1 MCGLVMPTSG
11 VGCTLQPYSARLALT
26 VMRNPTMATLH
37 VRNVP
42 EKLYK
47 RIQKLAEEENRSVTA
62 EVIQLLIKAFRRAR
76 RAGGAAEVIER
87 IRQRAQKIELPR
99 GWKDSAELIREDRSR

>member
-1 MCGLVMPTSG
+1 
-11 VGCTLQPYSARLALT
+11 
-26 VMRNPTMATLH
+26 MAILH

-62 EVIQLLIKAFRRAR
+62 EVIQLLGLGLQAREAR
-76 RAGGAAEVIER
+76 RATAAVIER
-87 IRQRAQKIELPR
+87 IRRQSRKMVLPR
-99 GWKDSAELIREDRSR
+99 GWKDSTDLLREDRSR

>member
-1 MCGLVMPTSG
+1 
-11 VGCTLQPYSARLALT
+11 
-26 VMRNPTMATLH
+26 MAILH

-62 EVIQLLIKAFRRAR
+62 EVIQLLNQGLRAR
-76 RAGGAAEVIER
+76 ETRRGAAEVIER

-99 GWKDSAELIREDRSR
+99 GWKDSADLLREDRSR

>member
-1 MCGLVMPTSG
+1 
-11 VGCTLQPYSARLALT
+11 
-26 VMRNPTMATLH
+26 MATLH

-62 EVIQLLIKAFRRAR
+62 EVIQLLNQGLQVREARQGVAAIVQRIRRRAHK
-76 RAGGAAEVIER
+76 V
-87 IRQRAQKIELPR
+87 QLPR
-99 GWKDSAELIREDRSR
+99 SWVDSAELIREDRSR

>member
-1 MCGLVMPTSG
+1 
-11 VGCTLQPYSARLALT
+11 
-26 VMRNPTMATLH
+26 MAILH

-62 EVIQLLIKAFRRAR
+62 EVIQLLNQGLQAR
-76 RAGGAAEVIER
+76 EARQGATAVIER

-99 GWKDSAELIREDRSR
+99 GWKDSAELLREDRSR

>member
-1 MCGLVMPTSG
+1 MDIP
-11 VGCTLQPYSARLALT
+11 
-26 VMRNPTMATLH
+26 MATLH

-62 EVIQLLIKAFRRAR
+62 EVIQLLSQGLLARESRR
-76 RAGGAAEVIER
+76 GAAVVIER
-87 IRQRAQKIELPR
+87 IRQRAQKRVLPR
-99 GWKDSAELIREDRSR
+99 SWVDSAVLIREDRSR

>member
-1 MCGLVMPTSG
+1 
-11 VGCTLQPYSARLALT
+11 
-26 VMRNPTMATLH
+26 MAILH

-62 EVIQLLIKAFRRAR
+62 EVIQLLNQGLQAREAR
-76 RAGGAAEVIER
+76 RGAVEVIER

-99 GWKDSAELIREDRSR
+99 GWKDSAELLREARSR